1 VDRAKDCQCAEGV
14 GDAQNI
20 KDGPKRVEAA
30 KKAAAKAGITIKE
43 TLWPQGEDDFL
54 SIGEGRT
61 NMRPPP
67 STSTSL
73 NKANIHTHTTRA
85 FTAEEMTKILARV
98 D

>member
-43 TLWPQGEDDFL
+43 TLWQRGEYDFL
-54 SIGEGRT
+54 SIGEAADENAATAFNINILKQG
-61 NMRPPP
+61 
-67 STSTSL
+67 
-73 NKANIHTHTTRA
+73 NIHTHTMRA
-85 FTAEEMTKILARV
+85 FTEMTKILAHV